1 MRSQNFADINSD
13 ERGSLG
19 VIEFSRLPFTPQRF
33 FWIFGTP
40 ENTPRA
46 GHGHTICEQF
56 LLVQAGTVKIRV
68 TNSEN
73 EVQEFILK
81 PGDSYHLTTYNW
93 LELLEFSIDAVLGV
107 FASIPY
113 DRSEYIDSLED
124 LITLA
129 NSKEN

>member
-1 MRSQNFADINSD
+1 MLSKNLVDVNLD

-19 VIEFSRLPFTPQRF
+19 VIEFSAIPFTPQRF

-56 LLVQAGTVKIRV
+56 LIVQAGAVKIQV
-68 TNSEN
+68 TNCDN
-73 EVQEFILK
+73 EVQTIILV

-93 LELLEFSIDAVLGV
+93 LELLEFSSDAILGV

-113 DRSEYIDSLED
+113 DRNEYIDSFEELVV
-124 LITLA
+124 LGKRKK
-129 NSKEN
+129 N

>member
-1 MRSQNFADINSD
+1 M
-13 ERGSLG
+13 
-19 VIEFSRLPFTPQRF
+19 IEFARLPFIPQRF

-56 LLVQAGTVKIRV
+56 LLVQAGTVKIQV

-73 EVQEFILK
+73 GVQAFTLK
-81 PGDSYHLTTYNW
+81 PGDSYHLTTYQW

-107 FASIPY
+107 FASILY

-124 LITLA
+124 LIALA